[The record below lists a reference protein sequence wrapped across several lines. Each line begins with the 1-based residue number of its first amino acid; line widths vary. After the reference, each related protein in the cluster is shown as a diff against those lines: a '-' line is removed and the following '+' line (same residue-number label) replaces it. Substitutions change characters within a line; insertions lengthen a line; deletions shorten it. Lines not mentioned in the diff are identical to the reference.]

1 MELFILGCMIPI
13 VLGVCVLLVGAGPRA
28 CPGAGNHRVGLP
40 NAVFPRLGSRLPLQ
54 AAPWIAAFGVWLG
67 CGIAAVPVISTLA
80 GHVPEALQIAW
91 NMPGGSLSF
100 GLDGLSAFFCLP
112 ILLVSPLAA
121 LYGCTYLAHEKK
133 PLGPVSFFYN
143 VLTASMLLLLAARN
157 GLLFLILWEIMAISS
172 FFLVIFDDEHAH
184 VRQAGWTY
192 LFAAHLG
199 TGALLVMFAL
209 LGAQAHS
216 LDFDLMAKAALSP
229 TLAGILFALAV
240 VGFGTKA
247 GFIPL
252 HVWLPEAHPAAP
264 SHVSALMSGVMI
276 KTGIYGLLRALTLL
290 GSPSAAWGWTLV
302 IIGLVSG
309 ILGVAFAL
317 AQHDLKRLL
326 AYHSVENI
334 GIIALGI
341 GAGLLGIVWQQPI
354 LTVLGF
360 SGGILHVLNHAVFKS
375 LLFLGAGAV
384 VHSTGTRDIDHLG
397 GLIKSMRWTAVTFV
411 IASAAISGLP
421 PFNGFVS
428 EFLIYIAGFSGVR
441 AGAPGTV
448 ILAIAVGGGLA
459 MIGGLAAACFAK
471 AFGVVFLGAPRSSH
485 ATHAE
490 EVGAAMRWPM
500 AALAAACLGI
510 GLLAPAVV
518 KLVLP
523 AVSVV
528 CSVPVTA
535 SRSTG
540 ILPVSSMG
548 VPPMNMPDHH
558 GQDAR
563 DTHGRDAHATETP
576 YGVTTNESVTTALGS
591 LTSIVH
597 VSAALLLLAMGL
609 LLVRRYLPRGREETA
624 TGTWDCGYARPTA
637 RMQYTASSFAQ
648 PLTDLFKILL
658 RTRKQSDAPSG
669 FFPLR
674 ATFETHTPDAAREHV
689 FAPLLRLIDR
699 ALSPIRRMQ
708 HGRIHEYLLYI
719 ALVLILLLIWK
730 AGGRP

>member
-1 MELFILGCMIPI
+1 MELFILGCLIPM
-13 VLGVCVLLVGAGPRA
+13 VLGVCVLGAGR
-28 CPGAGNHRVGLP
+28 
-40 NAVFPRLGSRLPLQ
+40 SK

-67 CGIAAVPVISTLA
+67 CGIATVPVISTLA
-80 GHVPEALQIAW
+80 GHVPQALQIAW
-91 NMPGGSLSF
+91 NMPGGSLTF
-100 GLDGLSAFFCLP
+100 ALDGLSAFFCLP

-133 PLGPVSFFYN
+133 PLGPASFFYN

-247 GFIPL
+247 GFMPL

-341 GAGLLGIVWQQPI
+341 GTGLLGIVWQQPI
-354 LTVLGF
+354 VTVLGF
-360 SGGILHVLNHAVFKS
+360 GGGILHVLNHAVFKS

-428 EFLIYIAGFSGVR
+428 EFLIYVAGFSGVR

-471 AFGVVFLGAPRSSH
+471 AFGVVFLGEPRSSH

-500 AALAAACLGI
+500 AVLAAACLGI
-510 GLLAPAVV
+510 GLLAPAMV

-528 CSVPVTA
+528 CSVPVRA
-535 SRSTG
+535 YE
-540 ILPVSSMG
+540 
-548 VPPMNMPDHH
+548 
-558 GQDAR
+558 
-563 DTHGRDAHATETP
+563 ETP
-576 YGVTTNESVTTALGS
+576 YGVTTNEPVTTALGS
-591 LTSIVH
+591 LTSVVH

-648 PLTDLFKILL
+648 PLTDLFKIFLG
-658 RTRKQSDAPSG
+658 TRKHSDAPSG

-674 ATFETHTPDAAREHV
+674 ATFETHTPDAARERV
-689 FAPLLRLIDR
+689 FAPLLHLIDR

>member
-1 MELFILGCMIPI
+1 MKDRGMEVFILGCLIPI
-13 VLGVCVLLVGAGPRA
+13 VLGAFVLPIR
-28 CPGAGNHRVGLP
+28 R
-40 NAVFPRLGSRLPLQ
+40 SK
-54 AAPWIAAFGVWLG
+54 AAPWIATFGVWLG
-67 CGIAAVPVISTLA
+67 CGSAAVPVIRALTGSVL
-80 GHVPEALQIAW
+80 PPLQIAW

-121 LYGCTYLAHEKK
+121 LYGCQYLAHEKK

-143 VLTASMLLLLAARN
+143 VLTASMLLLLSARN
-157 GLLFLILWEIMAISS
+157 GLLFLVIWEVMAISS

-192 LFAAHLG
+192 LIASHIG
-199 TGALLVMFAL
+199 TGALLVLFAL
-209 LGAQAHS
+209 LGRQANS
-216 LDFDLMAKAALSP
+216 LDFDLMAKAVLSP
-229 TLAGILFALAV
+229 TMAGILFVLAV
-240 VGFGTKA
+240 IGFGTKA

-276 KTGIYGLLRALTLL
+276 KTGIYGLLRILTML
-290 GSPSAAWGWTLV
+290 GHPSAAWGWTLV
-302 IIGLVSG
+302 LIGLVSG

-341 GAGLLGIVWQQPI
+341 GAGLLGLAWDQPV
-354 LTVLGF
+354 LVVLGF
-360 SGGILHVLNHAVFKS
+360 GGGILHVLNHAVFKS

-397 GLIKSMRWTAVTFV
+397 GLIKPMRWTAVTFV

-421 PFNGFVS
+421 PFNGFIS
-428 EFLIYIAGFSGVR
+428 EFLVYFAGFSGVR
-441 AGAPGTV
+441 ADAPGTV
-448 ILAIAVGGGLA
+448 ILAIAIGGGLA
-459 MIGGLAAACFAK
+459 LIGGLAAACFAK
-471 AFGVVFLGAPRSSH
+471 AFGVVFLGEPRSSH

-500 AALAAACLGI
+500 AVLAAACLGI

-518 KLVLP
+518 QIVLP
-523 AVSVV
+523 AVHIMAPTTMSAE
-528 CSVPVTA
+528 PVTA
-535 SRSTG
+535 AMAS
-540 ILPVSSMG
+540 LMG
-548 VPPMNMPDHH
+548 V
-558 GQDAR
+558 
-563 DTHGRDAHATETP
+563 
-576 YGVTTNESVTTALGS
+576 
-591 LTSIVH
+591 VH
-597 VSAALLLLAMGL
+597 ISAALLLLGVGL
-609 LLVRRYLPRGREETA
+609 YLVRRCLPRGREETT

-648 PLTDLFKILL
+648 PLTDLFKLFL
-658 RTRKQSDAPSG
+658 GTRKHGIAPEG
-669 FFPLR
+669 FFPPR
-674 ATFETHTPDAAREHV
+674 ATFETQTPDAAREHL
-689 FAPLLRLIDR
+689 FAPLFRLIDQ
-699 ALSPIRRMQ
+699 ALSPVRRMQ

-719 ALVLILLLIWK
+719 AIVLVLLLIWK
-730 AGGRP
+730 AGGR

>member
-1 MELFILGCMIPI
+1 MKDRCMEVFILGCIIPV
-13 VLGVCVLLVGAGPRA
+13 VLGAGVLPI
-28 CPGAGNHRVGLP
+28 
-40 NAVFPRLGSRLPLQ
+40 SRSK

-67 CGIAAVPVISTLA
+67 CGIAAVPVIFALA
-80 GHVPEALQIAW
+80 GRVPMALQIAW

-121 LYGCTYLAHEKK
+121 LYGCAYLAHEKK
-133 PLGPVSFFYN
+133 PLGPASFFYN

-157 GLLFLILWEIMAISS
+157 GLLFLVIWELMAISS
-172 FFLVIFDDEHAH
+172 FFLVVFDDEHAH

-192 LFAAHLG
+192 LVAAHIG

-209 LGAQAHS
+209 LGKQANS

-229 TLAGILFALAV
+229 TMATILFVLAV
-240 VGFGTKA
+240 IGFGTKA

-276 KTGIYGLLRALTLL
+276 KTGIYGLLRTLTLL
-290 GSPSAAWGWTLV
+290 GHPSAAWGWTLV

-341 GAGLLGIVWQQPI
+341 GAGLLGLSWNQPA
-354 LTVLGF
+354 LVVLGF
-360 SGGILHVLNHAVFKS
+360 GGGILHVLNHAVFKS

-428 EFLIYIAGFSGVR
+428 EFLIYVAAFSGVR
-441 AGAPGTV
+441 AGAPETV
-448 ILAIAVGGGLA
+448 ILAIAIGAGLA

-471 AFGVVFLGAPRSSH
+471 AFGVVFLGEPRSSH

-500 AALAAACLGI
+500 VVLAAACLGI

-518 KLVLP
+518 KMVLP
-523 AVSVV
+523 AVHVMAGATLLAE
-528 CSVPVTA
+528 PVATA
-535 SRSTG
+535 
-540 ILPVSSMG
+540 I
-548 VPPMNMPDHH
+548 
-558 GQDAR
+558 
-563 DTHGRDAHATETP
+563 
-576 YGVTTNESVTTALGS
+576 GS
-591 LTSIVH
+591 LTGVVH
-597 VSAALLLLAMGL
+597 VSAALLLLVIGL
-609 LLVRRYLPRGREETA
+609 LLIRRYLPRGKEETA
-624 TGTWDCGYARPTA
+624 TGTWDCGYARPTS

-648 PLTDLFKILL
+648 PLTDLFKIFLG
-658 RTRKQSDAPSG
+658 TRKHGAAPNG
-669 FFPLR
+669 FFPQR
-674 ATFETHTPDAAREHV
+674 TTFETHTPDAAREYL
-689 FAPLLRLIDR
+689 FAPLFRLIDR

-708 HGRIHEYLLYI
+708 NGRIHEYLLYI
-719 ALVLILLLIWK
+719 ALVLVLLLLWK
-730 AGGRP
+730 AGGRR

>member
-1 MELFILGCMIPI
+1 M
-13 VLGVCVLLVGAGPRA
+13 
-28 CPGAGNHRVGLP
+28 
-40 NAVFPRLGSRLPLQ
+40 
-54 AAPWIAAFGVWLG
+54 
-67 CGIAAVPVISTLA
+67 
-80 GHVPEALQIAW
+80 ALQIAW

-121 LYGCTYLAHEKK
+121 LYGCAYLAHEKK
-133 PLGPVSFFYN
+133 PLGPASFFYN

-157 GLLFLILWEIMAISS
+157 GLLFLVIWELMAISS
-172 FFLVIFDDEHAH
+172 FFLVVFDDEHAH

-192 LFAAHLG
+192 LIAAHIG
-199 TGALLVMFAL
+199 TGALLVLFAL
-209 LGAQAHS
+209 LGKQANS

-229 TLAGILFALAV
+229 TMATILFVLAV

-276 KTGIYGLLRALTLL
+276 KTGIYGLLRTLTLL
-290 GSPSAAWGWTLV
+290 GAPSAAWGWTLV

-341 GAGLLGIVWQQPI
+341 GAGLLGLSWNQPA
-354 LTVLGF
+354 LVVLGF
-360 SGGILHVLNHAVFKS
+360 GGGILHVLNHAVFKS

-428 EFLIYIAGFSGVR
+428 EFLIYVAAFSGVR
-441 AGAPGTV
+441 AGAPETV
-448 ILAIAVGGGLA
+448 ILAIAIGAGLA

-471 AFGVVFLGAPRSSH
+471 AFGVVFLGEPRSSH

-500 AALAAACLGI
+500 VVLAAACLGM

-518 KLVLP
+518 KMVLP
-523 AVSVV
+523 AVHVMAGATLPAE
-528 CSVPVTA
+528 PVATA
-535 SRSTG
+535 
-540 ILPVSSMG
+540 I
-548 VPPMNMPDHH
+548 
-558 GQDAR
+558 
-563 DTHGRDAHATETP
+563 
-576 YGVTTNESVTTALGS
+576 GS
-591 LTSIVH
+591 LTGVVQ
-597 VSAALLLLAMGL
+597 VSAALLLLVIGL
-609 LLVRRYLPRGREETA
+609 LLIRRYLPRGKEETA
-624 TGTWDCGYARPTA
+624 AGTWDCGYARPTP

-648 PLTDLFKILL
+648 PLTDLFKIFLG
-658 RTRKQSDAPSG
+658 TRKHGAPPNG
-669 FFPLR
+669 FFPQR
-674 ATFETHTPDAAREHV
+674 TTFETQTPDAAREYL
-689 FAPLLRLIDR
+689 FAPLFRLIDR

-708 HGRIHEYLLYI
+708 NGRIHEYLLYI
-719 ALVLILLLIWK
+719 ALVLVLLLLWK

>member
-1 MELFILGCMIPI
+1 MKDRGMEVFILGCLIPL
-13 VLGVCVLLVGAGPRA
+13 VLGAFA
-28 CPGAGNHRVGLP
+28 
-40 NAVFPRLGSRLPLQ
+40 LGIRRSK

-67 CGIAAVPVISTLA
+67 CGIAAVPTIRALVGS
-80 GHVPEALQIAW
+80 VPPSLQIAW
-91 NMPGGSLSF
+91 NMPGGSLTF
-100 GLDGLSAFFCLP
+100 GMDGLSAFFCLP

-121 LYGCTYLAHEKK
+121 LYGCQYLAHEKK

-157 GLLFLILWEIMAISS
+157 GLLFLVIWEVMAISS
-172 FFLVIFDDEHAH
+172 FFLVVFDDEHAH

-192 LFAAHLG
+192 LVASHLG
-199 TGALLVMFAL
+199 TGALLVLFAL
-209 LGAQAHS
+209 FGKQANS
-216 LDFDLMAKAALSP
+216 LDFSSMAKAALSP
-229 TLAGILFALAV
+229 TMAGILFVLAV
-240 VGFGTKA
+240 IGFGTKA

-276 KTGIYGLLRALTLL
+276 KTGIYGLLRILTML
-290 GSPSAAWGWTLV
+290 GHPSAAWGWTLV
-302 IIGLVSG
+302 IIGLISG

-341 GAGLLGIVWQQPI
+341 GAGLLGLAWNQPV
-354 LTVLGF
+354 LVVLGF

-421 PFNGFVS
+421 PFNGFIS
-428 EFLIYIAGFSGVR
+428 EFLIYLAGFSGVR
-441 AGAPGTV
+441 ADAPGTV
-448 ILAIAVGGGLA
+448 VLAIAIGGGLA

-471 AFGVVFLGAPRSSH
+471 AFGVVFLGEPRSSH

-500 AALAAACLGI
+500 AVLAVACLGI

-518 KLVLP
+518 KIVLP
-523 AVSVV
+523 AVQVV
-528 CSVPVTA
+528 CSVPVRAYNETPHGLATNAPVATA
-535 SRSTG
+535 MAS
-540 ILPVSSMG
+540 LMG
-548 VPPMNMPDHH
+548 VVQMS
-558 GQDAR
+558 
-563 DTHGRDAHATETP
+563 T
-576 YGVTTNESVTTALGS
+576 
-591 LTSIVH
+591 
-597 VSAALLLLAMGL
+597 ALLLLAIGL
-609 LLVRRYLPRGREETA
+609 YLIRRYLPRGSEETV

-648 PLTDLFKILL
+648 PLTDLFKIFLG
-658 RTRKQSDAPSG
+658 TRKQGAAPEG
-669 FFPLR
+669 FFPQQ
-674 ATFETHTPDAAREHV
+674 AAFETQTPDAAREHL
-689 FAPLLRLIDR
+689 FAPLFRLIDR
-699 ALSPIRRMQ
+699 ALSPVRRMQ

-719 ALVLILLLIWK
+719 AIVLVLLLIWK
-730 AGGRP
+730 AGGRS